1 VPQYDI
7 FVLCTECGALH
18 PMGVR
23 VHLDVGP
30 EAKQN
35 IPDTFK
41 EKSRPPQIVALE
53 GHKTLCLKTGRLFVQ
68 ENDDRVFLIPSEL
81 SVKKVAR

>member
-7 FVLCTECGALH
+7 YVLCNQCGALH

-23 VHLDVGP
+23 VHLDEGP
-30 EAKQN
+30 HAKQS
-35 IPDTFK
+35 IGVTYQG
-41 EKSRPPQIVALE
+41 KSRPPQILALE

-68 ENDDRVFLIPSEL
+68 EDDKQVFLIPI
-81 SVKKVAR
+81 R